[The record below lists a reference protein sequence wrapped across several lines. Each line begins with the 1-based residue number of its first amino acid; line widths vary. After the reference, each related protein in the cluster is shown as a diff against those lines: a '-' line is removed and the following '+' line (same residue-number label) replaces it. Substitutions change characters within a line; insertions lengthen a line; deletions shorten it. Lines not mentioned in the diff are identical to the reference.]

1 MKLTSF
7 KIAVIFLLLS
17 SLSSFSQELKK
28 KKWNFMV
35 SSGAAIPVGSYGN
48 ANASSA
54 AIIPQPQ
61 NFLAAFD
68 KGKSGFANI
77 GYYINAE
84 TQFRLKNGLF
94 FLLRGGR
101 IVNTVSTES
110 LSDYL
115 TQRFATPV
123 SVAHDDYRINY
134 IAPGI
139 GFSKTF
145 KTIEFGFDIF
155 IGYANCNYPY
165 YKGVKLNSNT
175 DPKIIWAHSGAR
187 PNLESVT
194 LGNGAFL
201 HYKLLKH
208 LTIGLDCSFQFTQ
221 FDYKISNREIP
232 GGSNIYEVEDTL
244 KVALVNIGISLGYK
258 F

>member
-1 MKLTSF
+1 MKLTSS
-7 KIAVIFLLLS
+7 KIGVIILLLS
-17 SLSSFSQELKK
+17 SLPSFSQELKE
-28 KKWNFMV
+28 KKWNIMI

-48 ANASSA
+48 TDASSA

-68 KGKSGFANI
+68 KGKSGFAKI

-84 TQFRLKNGLF
+84 TQFRLKSGVF
-94 FLLRGGR
+94 FLLRGGK
-101 IVNTVSTES
+101 IVNAVSTES

-115 TQRFATPV
+115 TQRFGTPV
-123 SVAHDDYRINY
+123 NVDHDDYRINY

-139 GFSKTF
+139 GFSKTY

-175 DPKIIWAHSGAR
+175 DPKIIWAHSGER

-194 LGNGAFL
+194 LGNGIFL
-201 HYKLLKH
+201 HYKLLEK
-208 LTIGLDCSFQFTQ
+208 LMIGLDCSFQYAQ
-221 FDYKISNREIP
+221 FQEDLTFMKLRIP
-232 GGSNIYEVEDTL
+232 
-244 KVALVNIGISLGYK
+244 
-258 F
+258 